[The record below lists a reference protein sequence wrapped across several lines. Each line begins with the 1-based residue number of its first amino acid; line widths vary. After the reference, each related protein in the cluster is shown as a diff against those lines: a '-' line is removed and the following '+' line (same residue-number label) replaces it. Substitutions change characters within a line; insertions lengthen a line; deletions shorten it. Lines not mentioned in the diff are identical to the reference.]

1 MSEFSVHT
9 EIEGDAALATMKIT
23 GAMTLSSVS
32 EFLKQLSRTFDLTD
46 KVVVDLSNA
55 TEIDGAGL
63 QVLCSSHRSA
73 LCTHKEFR
81 IIGQNRTAIGK
92 IATASGQ
99 ARTAGCEI
107 DTKHICIW
115 IGGKN
120 S

>member
-9 EIEGDAALATMKIT
+9 EIEGEAALVTMKIT
-23 GAMTLSSVS
+23 GAITISSVG
-32 EFLKQLSRTFDLTD
+32 EFLMQLSHTFDLTD
-46 KVVVDLSNA
+46 NVVVDLSDA

-73 LCTHKEFR
+73 LCTHKGFR
-81 IIGQNRTAIGK
+81 IIGQDRTAIRET
-92 IATASGQ
+92 ATASGQ

-107 DTKHICIW
+107 DTKHTCIW

-120 S
+120 